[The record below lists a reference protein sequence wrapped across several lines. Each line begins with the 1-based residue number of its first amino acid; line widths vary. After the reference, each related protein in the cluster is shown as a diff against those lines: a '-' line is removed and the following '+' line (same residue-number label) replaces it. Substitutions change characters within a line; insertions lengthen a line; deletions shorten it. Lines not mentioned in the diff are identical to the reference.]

1 MKAWMSYEVSWA
13 MLLKLKPFSCQYG
26 EIYANTLN
34 INELSKPEPI
44 CFLKS
49 SADTWKNGVLLT
61 EKKLSIL
68 NYHAF
73 QSLTEGINVLKQ

>member
-13 MLLKLKPFSCQYG
+13 MLLKLKPFSCRYG

-61 EKKLSIL
+61 EKKKNFPSSTIMHFNLWRK
-68 NYHAF
+68 A
-73 QSLTEGINVLKQ
+73 